1 MDTCGVP
8 ESYFNNS
15 NEFIYFRA
23 IFPTTKLGARRNA
36 ISTPVQTTIKTCLT
50 KYSEKHAHSYNSIN
64 NNKQQMMLTLEK
76 KEKKVLRRRRKQG
89 KKSDSY
95 TDPVECL
102 IIFNPWIWS
111 PL

>member
-1 MDTCGVP
+1 MP

-15 NEFIYFRA
+15 NEFIYFCA

-76 KEKKVLRRRRKQG
+76 KKKNCAQKKKKKKTG

>member
-1 MDTCGVP
+1 MP

-15 NEFIYFRA
+15 NEFIYFCA

-76 KEKKVLRRRRKQG
+76 KKKLCSEEKEEENREK
-89 KKSDSY
+89 
-95 TDPVECL
+95 
-102 IIFNPWIWS
+102 I
-111 PL
+111 